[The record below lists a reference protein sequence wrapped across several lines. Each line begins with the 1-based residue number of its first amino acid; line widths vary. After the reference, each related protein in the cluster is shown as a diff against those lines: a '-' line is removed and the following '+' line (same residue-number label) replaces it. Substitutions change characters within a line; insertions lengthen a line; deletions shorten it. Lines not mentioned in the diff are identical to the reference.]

1 MEQLFTIFIIIYIIW
16 MFIRLFS
23 KNILENNINEKS
35 NNTKINDVVGLK
47 SVKKEMEYY
56 FDFLKN
62 CKKYK
67 EWNVKI
73 PKGVLLIGPP
83 GTGKTLLVK
92 ALANQSNIPIEIA
105 SGSDFVEMFVGMGA
119 SRIRSLFKKA
129 RIHKKCIIF
138 IDEIDAIGKNRNISE
153 NSERDQTLNQLLV
166 EMDGFNQDSEI
177 IVFAATNMTKNLD
190 PALLR
195 SGRFDKK
202 IYFDPPNKDERNE
215 LFKLYI
221 DENKVSSN
229 NISELIYNLSE
240 YTASLTG
247 ADIANICNQ
256 AKINAIQN
264 NNEKI
269 NFNDFKKSIDEIMIG
284 REKPERK
291 MNSYEI
297 ERVSYHESGHA
308 LMAFLLKECYPP
320 IKISILPRG
329 ENALGFSQQKP
340 NDNKLYTQNYILNQ
354 IAVLLG
360 GRIAE
365 KIIYNNYSSGAAD
378 DIEKITK
385 LTQSYLLKYG
395 MHEDYGPINY
405 ELLQKEN
412 SKEIQYEIKK
422 LVNKIEKFTYNTL
435 LSNVDELKKMANL
448 LRERETIDTNDILS
462 IWNKE
467 NENKLTISV

>member
-1 MEQLFTIFIIIYIIW
+1 

-23 KNILENNINEKS
+23 KNILENNIDKKT
-35 NNTKINDVVGLK
+35 NNIKINDVVGLK
-47 SVKKEMEYY
+47 SVKQEMEYY

-62 CKKYK
+62 SEKYK
-67 EWNVKI
+67 DWNVKI

-92 ALANQSNIPIEIA
+92 ALANQSNIPIETV

-119 SRIRSLFKKA
+119 SRVRSLFKKA
-129 RIHKKCIIF
+129 RMHKKCIIF

-177 IVFAATNMTKNLD
+177 MVFAATNMTKNLD

-202 IYFDPPNKDERNE
+202 IYFDPPNKDERND

-229 NISELIYNLSE
+229 NISELIQNLSD

-269 NFNDFKKSIDEIMIG
+269 KFNDFKKSIDEIMIG

-291 MNSYEI
+291 MNNYEL
-297 ERVSYHESGHA
+297 ERVSCHESGHA
-308 LMAFLLKECYPP
+308 LMAFLLKECDPP

-340 NDNKLYTQNYILNQ
+340 NEIKLYTQNYILNQ

-365 KIIYNNYSSGAAD
+365 KIIYDNYSSGAAD

-405 ELLQKEN
+405 EILQKE
-412 SKEIQYEIKK
+412 SGKEIQYEIKK

-435 LSNVDELKKMANL
+435 LSNIDDLKKMANL
-448 LRERETIDTNDILS
+448 LREKETIETNDILS
-462 IWNKE
+462 VWNKE
-467 NENKLTISV
+467 NENKLTITI